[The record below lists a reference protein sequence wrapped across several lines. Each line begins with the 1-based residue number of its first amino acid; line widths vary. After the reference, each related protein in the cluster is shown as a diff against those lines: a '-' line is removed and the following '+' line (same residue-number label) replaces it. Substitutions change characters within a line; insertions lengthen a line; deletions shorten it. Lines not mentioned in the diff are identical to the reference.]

1 MAKIFGYNLED
12 FDDRNTGLPRLKC
25 YYTGHFVLPLP
36 PDHRFPMSKYSRLRE
51 RLLAEGILTPD
62 DLQTPPP
69 ASDAEILR
77 CHEPAYLERIASG
90 TLSAG
95 EIRRIGFPWSVA
107 MVERSRRSSG
117 ATIMAARTALCGEG
131 ISANLAGGTHHACRD
146 HGEGYCVF
154 NDAAIAARAMQAEG
168 LARRVVVIDCD
179 VHQGNGTADIVK
191 GDPSIFAFSVHGESN
206 YPFRKIAGDL
216 DIGLPD
222 GTADEIYLDMVAEG
236 TRRAIAVSGADLA
249 IYIAGA
255 DPFVGDR
262 LGKLAVSKQ
271 GLAQRDRIVLDLC
284 RDAGLPLAIAMGG
297 GYARDV
303 EDIVDIHLQTIR
315 IASEAARAMQPL
327 R

>member
-1 MAKIFGYNLED
+1 
-12 FDDRNTGLPRLKC
+12 
-25 YYTGHFVLPLP
+25 
-36 PDHRFPMSKYSRLRE
+36 MSKYSRLRE
-51 RLLAEGILTPD
+51 RLLAEGILAPD
-62 DLQTPPP
+62 QLYVPPP
-69 ASDAEILR
+69 ASDSEILQ
-77 CHEPAYLERIASG
+77 CHESAYLERVVTG
-90 TLSAG
+90 TLSTA
-95 EIRRIGFPWSVA
+95 EIRRIGFPWSPQ

-131 ISANLAGGTHHACRD
+131 ISANLAGGTHHACHD

-222 GTADEIYLDMVAEG
+222 GTTDEIYLDMVAEG
-236 TRRAIAVSGADLA
+236 TRRAIAMSGADLA

-255 DPFVGDR
+255 DPFIGDR

-271 GLAQRDRIVLDLC
+271 GLAQRDCIVLDLC
-284 RDAGLPLAIAMGG
+284 RDAGLPLAVVMGG

-303 EDIVDIHLQTIR
+303 NDIVDIHLQTIR
-315 IASEAARAMQPL
+315 IASEATRSVQPPG
-327 R
+327 